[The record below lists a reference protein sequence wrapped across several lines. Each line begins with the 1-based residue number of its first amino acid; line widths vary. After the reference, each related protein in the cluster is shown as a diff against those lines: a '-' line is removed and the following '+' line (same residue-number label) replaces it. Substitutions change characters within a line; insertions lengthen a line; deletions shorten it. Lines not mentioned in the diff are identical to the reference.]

1 MAQKV
6 ILYIAESVDGYI
18 ARKDGRLDWL
28 TPYEGQAEDYGYA
41 DFLKTI
47 GTVIMGHTTYRQVL
61 SFGDFPYPEQ
71 ACFVFSTDRSKERDE
86 HVTFVRGNVAE
97 SLDRI
102 RDQHTGDI
110 WLVGGSI
117 LIDAFLKQDLIDE
130 FIITTVPVL
139 LGDGIPLFLPS
150 GTEKSLHLVSV
161 RSYAAGL
168 VQTRYIRG

>member
-28 TPYEGQAEDYGYA
+28 TPYEGQTEDYGYA

-61 SFGDFPYPEQ
+61 SFGDFPYSEQ
-71 ACFVFSTDRSKERDE
+71 ACFVFSTDRSKEKDE
-86 HVTFVRGNVAE
+86 HVTFVHGNVAE
-97 SLDRI
+97 SLERI
-102 RDQHTGDI
+102 RDQRAGDI

-139 LGDGIPLFLPS
+139 LGDGIPLFLGS
-150 GTEKSLHLVSV
+150 GREKALHLRDA

-168 VQTRYIRG
+168 VQARYVRR